1 MFKGCFRVVHLLI
14 IFSQPVI
21 GEFSRMERQKLF
33 LFGGD
38 LSIVLSDKNILTQH
52 LFFKVEILVELR
64 KLEGSVTF
72 LILEVRSDFLV

>member
-1 MFKGCFRVVHLLI
+1 
-14 IFSQPVI
+14 
-21 GEFSRMERQKLF
+21 MERQKLF